1 MYPNAGEKVEILT
14 LYQKCSVVHVGEFLL
29 GSTSGRRK
37 SAAVVFVKG
46 TDRPRLANIHM
57 FLKCSYVYMVE
68 GKATT
73 STIWLADINY
83 FLEHPCRVWYGYPT
97 EVWSKFESSE
107 SFFIPL
113 FHVHSRVAYVSTNVN
128 FGRIIGINSVYVVVP
143 V

>member
-1 MYPNAGEKVEILT
+1 
-14 LYQKCSVVHVGEFLL
+14 
-29 GSTSGRRK
+29 
-37 SAAVVFVKG
+37 
-46 TDRPRLANIHM
+46 
-57 FLKCSYVYMVE
+57 MVE

-73 STIWLADINY
+73 STIWLAHINY

-107 SFFIPL
+107 SVFIPL